1 MQASAIWCRSR
12 VWDYLTGFGRCDDV
26 MMNLFRYKITVACFL
41 AWLVA
46 LPLVS
51 FCEGIPVIN
60 PQTAKVLAVS
70 EPDRPRQDQK
80 VRLRIVSFNDFHGS
94 YRETGGS
101 LGAAK
106 FVTAIQDYARQFPND
121 YPTAVCVLSAGDILT
136 GTALSYYSIRH
147 AATENENGNNLLN
160 TFFSLTGVT
169 GACLG
174 NHEYD
179 WGPKFLED
187 HTANTMVAVNGKK
200 HHAYSS
206 SNIVN
211 TRTGL
216 PPGGIPSYD
225 RITLQDHDFTIAVI
239 ALSTMETVTKSLPG
253 FTEGYRFESP
263 GACAKRHVELL
274 KDDVDGFIFL
284 THLAAY
290 SDENGKL
297 TLAPASEAEDILE
310 MVKLKPLAIITAH
323 SHNRV
328 VDTLDG
334 VPIVQARHYANALA
348 SVNLI
353 LDSATKTTVVESL
366 DYVDL
371 LSNRESLNPNAEM
384 LAAVNQAESLCNYAT
399 VADNTMELRRNRNAF
414 TPLGALVA
422 KALSTSF
429 TGITKDEPLL
439 AFQHS
444 GGIRIDLLQGEITEE
459 HCFNLLPFESRMSLC
474 KLPGESLMQL
484 IREGVANP
492 NGYLQSYG
500 LKLYYDSAS
509 DEKTDFRFVTFHH
522 RGKDYRIQPE
532 QEYWVVIDYFVVSGG
547 DGYSREI
554 FEDHIVVQDGPVPRD
569 VFAQFLK
576 DNLGGHITLSD
587 SDLVSTVILANLQTI
602 PDYLKPDSKRTDRIE
617 TAPL

>member
-1 MQASAIWCRSR
+1 
-12 VWDYLTGFGRCDDV
+12 
-26 MMNLFRYKITVACFL
+26 MNFFRYKMVTVCFL
-41 AWLVA
+41 IWLITLPMFLFCADHPVA
-46 LPLVS
+46 
-51 FCEGIPVIN
+51 N
-60 PQTAKVLAVS
+60 PPTAKVLAVS
-70 EPDRPRQDQK
+70 EPDRPREDQK

-101 LGAAK
+101 IGAAK
-106 FVTAIQDYARQFPND
+106 FVTAIQDYVRQFTHD
-121 YPTAVCVLSAGDILT
+121 YPTAVCVLSAGDIMT
-136 GTALSYYSIRH
+136 GTALSYYSMRH
-147 AATENENGNNLLN
+147 ATAGHENGDHLLN

-169 GACLG
+169 CACIG

-187 HTANTMVAVNGKK
+187 HAANTLVTINGEKN
-200 HHAYSS
+200 HAYSS

-216 PPGGIPSYD
+216 PPGGIPTCD
-225 RITLQDHDFTIAVI
+225 LITLQDHDFTVAVI
-239 ALSTMETVTKSLPG
+239 TLSTMETVTKSFPG
-253 FTEGYRFESP
+253 FTEGYAFESP
-263 GACAKRHVELL
+263 GACAKRYVELL

-284 THLAAY
+284 THLATY

-297 TLAPASEAEDILE
+297 TLASASEAEDILE

-334 VPIVQARHYANALA
+334 VPIVQARHYANVLA

-353 LDSATKTTVVESL
+353 VDPKTKTAVVESL

-371 LSNRESLNPNAEM
+371 LAKRESLTPDAEM
-384 LAAVNQAESLCNYAT
+384 LEAVDHAESLCNYAT
-399 VADNTMELRRNRNAF
+399 VAVNTMELRRNKFAF
-414 TPLGALVA
+414 APLGALVS

-429 TGITKDEPLL
+429 SGITKDEPVL

-444 GGIRIDLLQGEITEE
+444 GGIRIDLLPGEITEE

-474 KLPGESLMQL
+474 KLPGENIMQL
-484 IREGVANP
+484 IREGVTNP

-500 LKLYYDSAS
+500 LKLYYDSAT
-509 DEKTDFRFVTFHH
+509 DEKTDFRYVTFHH
-522 RGKDYRIQPE
+522 HGKDYRIQSE
-532 QEYWVVIDYFVVSGG
+532 REYWIAVDYFIVSGG
-547 DGYSREI
+547 DEFSREI
-554 FEDHIVVQDGPVPRD
+554 FEDHIVVQDGPAPRD

-576 DNLGGHITLSD
+576 DNLNGRITLND
-587 SDLVSTVILANLQTI
+587 SDLVSAVIIA
-602 PDYLKPDSKRTDRIE
+602 KP
-617 TAPL
+617 